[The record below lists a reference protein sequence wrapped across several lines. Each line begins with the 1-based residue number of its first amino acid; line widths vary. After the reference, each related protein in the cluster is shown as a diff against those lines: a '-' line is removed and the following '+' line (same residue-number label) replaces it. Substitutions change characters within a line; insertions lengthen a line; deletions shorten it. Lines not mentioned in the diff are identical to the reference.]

1 VSLLLSGAAGA
12 GAVAL
17 CELDAASIGTFLI
30 SRPFVV
36 GPLVGWAF
44 GSAWTGAALG
54 GVFEALTLEELP
66 LGGCLDFS
74 APVAAGVAAC
84 LAAGPAALPLEAA
97 FLAGLA
103 AGAVHARVESLLR
116 RRRGVLAR
124 DAEARLAEGRD
135 PGLGA
140 KLASALTVQAAAKF
154 AVALAATAALGPA
167 LPRLWPLLPECAR
180 EGLRT
185 GFLAAPWI
193 GAGSL
198 AAALWRRA

>member
-1 VSLLLSGAAGA
+1 VSVLLSGAAGA

-17 CELDAASIGTFLI
+17 CELDAASIGSFLI
-30 SRPFVV
+30 SRPFVI

-66 LGGCLDFS
+66 LGGCFEFS
-74 APVAAGVAAC
+74 APVAAGVSAF

-97 FLAGLA
+97 FLVGLA
-103 AGAVHARVESLLR
+103 AGAVHARVEARLR
-116 RRRGVLAR
+116 RGRGALAR

-135 PGLGA
+135 PALGA
-140 KLASALTVQAAAKF
+140 KILSTLAVQTAATF

-167 LPRLWPLLPECAR
+167 LQRLWPLLPDFAR
-180 EGLRT
+180 DGVRA
-185 GFLAAPWI
+185 GFMAAPWL

-198 AAALWRRA
+198 SAALWRRA